1 MNTPT
6 LLAPTPN
13 LNGSS
18 RADLAEQYGAV
29 VYAATN
35 LREAMSACV
44 PHGRDYPMSPVD
56 AGLAREA
63 HCEFYR
69 IILELENQYIQV
81 ALDLDLMKGTNQ

>member
-1 MNTPT
+1 MKTPS
-6 LLAPTPN
+6 LIPPTPN

-18 RADLAEQYGAV
+18 RADLIEQYLAV
-29 VYAATN
+29 GRVAYN
-35 LREAMSACV
+35 LREAMSACT

-63 HCEFYR
+63 HFEFYR
-69 IILELENQYIQV
+69 IILELESQYLQV

>member
-6 LLAPTPN
+6 LLAPIVN

-63 HCEFYR
+63 HFEFYR
-69 IILELENQYIQV
+69 IVTDLQSQYVNI
-81 ALDLDLMKGTNQ
+81 AIDLMKGDDQ

>member
-6 LLAPTPN
+6 LLAPIVN

-18 RADLAEQYGAV
+18 RADLFEQYRAV
-29 VYAATN
+29 LHAAYD
-35 LREAMSACV
+35 LRKAMTSCV

-63 HCEFYR
+63 HFEFYR
-69 IILELENQYIQV
+69 IITDLENQYTNIAI
-81 ALDLDLMKGTNQ
+81 ALNRGEDQ

>member
-1 MNTPT
+1 
-6 LLAPTPN
+6 
-13 LNGSS
+13 
-18 RADLAEQYGAV
+18 
-29 VYAATN
+29 
-35 LREAMSACV
+35 MSACT

-63 HCEFYR
+63 HFEFYR

>member
-1 MNTPT
+1 MKTPS
-6 LLAPTPN
+6 LIPPIVN

-18 RADLAEQYGAV
+18 RADLIEQYLAV
-29 VYAATN
+29 GRVAYN

-63 HCEFYR
+63 HFEFYR
-69 IILELENQYIQV
+69 IILELEKQYIEV

>member
-6 LLAPTPN
+6 LLAPIVN

-18 RADLAEQYGAV
+18 RADLVEQYLAV
-29 VYAATN
+29 GRAAYN
-35 LREAMSACV
+35 LREMMSACT

-63 HCEFYR
+63 HFEFYR